1 MSLRERILIVLLGM
15 LCCYAGLEFF
25 VLKKVVA
32 PELSRQEQQQAIEN
46 VYRCKKVVREANTPL
61 ARPERCVR
69 IQSQYGFSGCLQQYL
84 EASR

>member
-1 MSLRERILIVLLGM
+1 M

-46 VYRCKKVVREANTPL
+46 VYRCKNA
-61 ARPERCVR
+61 
-69 IQSQYGFSGCLQQYL
+69 IQTSLSELHGNLSSWSKSG
-84 EASR
+84 S